1 MTTFRLKIITP
12 EKMFFDGDVVQVTSR
27 TDEGYIGIM
36 AGHVPYVANLVP
48 SSLKVKENDGDEFRV
63 AAVAG
68 GFIKVSKNETVVVAN
83 AVEWAED
90 IDVMRAQAS
99 KERAERVL
107 KMHESDKEFERAE
120 QKLKRAVNRLTVSG
134 KY

>member
-1 MTTFRLKIITP
+1 MNNFRLKIITP
-12 EKMFFDGDVVQVTSR
+12 EKTFFDSTAVQLIARTVEGDV
-27 TDEGYIGIM
+27 GIL
-36 AGHVPYVANLVP
+36 AGHASYVANLTP
-48 SSLKVKENDGDEFRV
+48 SALRVKENESDEFRY

-68 GFIKVSKNETVVVAN
+68 GFIKVSPDETVVVTN

-90 IDVMRAQAS
+90 IDIV
-99 KERAERVL
+99 RAEAAKSKAEAML

-134 KY
+134 K